1 MIYQLR
7 YSPIAED
14 DLDRV
19 WDEVWE
25 ASQNFDIADKYVED
39 LRNVL
44 KQKKKYPKTGSP
56 LTYMGEFTGLYYV
69 TFKEYIAFY
78 RIHGDVIEVARV
90 LFSRSD
96 YMKVLFGKSKYLLE
110 DDEPI
115 TACGNG
121 IRPDFGQI

>member
-1 MIYQLR
+1 MVYQLR
-7 YSPIAED
+7 YSPVAEE

-19 WDEVWE
+19 WDAVWE

-39 LRNVL
+39 FRNAL

-56 LTYMGEFTGLYYV
+56 HTYMGEFTGLYYV

-90 LFSRSD
+90 LFSRSG
-96 YMKVLFGKSKYLLE
+96 YMKVLFGKSEYFLMIE
-110 DDEPI
+110 
-115 TACGNG
+115 
-121 IRPDFGQI
+121 

>member
-1 MIYQLR
+1 MVFQLR
-7 YSPIAED
+7 YSPVAEE
-14 DLDRV
+14 DLYRV

-25 ASQNFDIADKYVED
+25 ASQNFDIADKYAEN
-39 LRNVL
+39 LRNAL

-78 RIHGDVIEVARV
+78 RIHGDVIEVVRV

-96 YMKVLFGKSKYLLE
+96 YVNYHAPKGTWLATPL
-110 DDEPI
+110 
-115 TACGNG
+115 
-121 IRPDFGQI
+121 

>member
-1 MIYQLR
+1 MVYHLK

-25 ASQNFDIADKYVED
+25 ASQNFDIADKYVQD

-44 KQKKKYPKTGSP
+44 KQKRKYPKTGSP
-56 LTYMGEFTGLYYV
+56 LTYMGELTGLYYV

-96 YMKVLFGKSKYLLE
+96 YMRVLFGKSEYFLE
-110 DDEPI
+110 DDE
-115 TACGNG
+115 
-121 IRPDFGQI
+121 D

>member
-1 MIYQLR
+1 MIYQLK

-39 LRNVL
+39 LRNAL

-69 TFKEYIAFY
+69 TFKEYMAFY

-96 YMKVLFGKSKYLLE
+96 YMMVLFGKSEYILE
-110 DDEPI
+110 DDE
-115 TACGNG
+115 
-121 IRPDFGQI
+121 D

>member
-7 YSPIAED
+7 YSPIAEE

-44 KQKKKYPKTGSP
+44 KQKKKFPKTGSP

-69 TFKEYIAFY
+69 TFKEHIAFY

-96 YMKVLFGKSKYLLE
+96 YMKVLFGKANTYLKLPGKR
-110 DDEPI
+110 DKLN
-115 TACGNG
+115 TGG
-121 IRPDFGQI
+121 

>member
-1 MIYQLR
+1 MIYQLK

-25 ASQNFDIADKYVED
+25 ASQNFDIADKYV
-39 LRNVL
+39 NAL
-44 KQKKKYPKTGSP
+44 KQKKKYPKTGSL

-69 TFKEYIAFY
+69 TFKEYMAFY

-96 YMKVLFGKSKYLLE
+96 YMKVLFGKSEYILE
-110 DDEPI
+110 DDE
-115 TACGNG
+115 
-121 IRPDFGQI
+121 D